1 MHQGRE
7 RWYLD
12 RGCSRHMTW
21 DINNSVTLSGIM
33 KVAPS
38 PSEMIQRVNDIG
50 NIKIGSSLLIEDV
63 VLVNGLKYNLL
74 SISQLCDKGLR
85 VIFDDSTYDV
95 LDKKINTCV
104 LSDFHE
110 NNIYLIDILNLEY
123 NATCLDAFNE
133 NSWDIED

>member
-63 VLVNGLKYNLL
+63 ILV
-74 SISQLCDKGLR
+74 
-85 VIFDDSTYDV
+85 DD
-95 LDKKINTCV
+95 L
-104 LSDFHE
+104 
-110 NNIYLIDILNLEY
+110 NIIY
-123 NATCLDAFNE
+123 
-133 NSWDIED
+133 